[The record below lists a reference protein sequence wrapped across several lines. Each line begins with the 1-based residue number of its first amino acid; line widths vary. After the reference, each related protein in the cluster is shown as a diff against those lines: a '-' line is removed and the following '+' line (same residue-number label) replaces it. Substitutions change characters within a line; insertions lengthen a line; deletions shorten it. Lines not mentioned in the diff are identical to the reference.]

1 MRENLEELCDP
12 GSLIEYGQL
21 AVAAQRQLL
30 PSLYIVR
37 NEMNDRLKFDGKT
50 AVITGAA
57 SGMGRATA
65 IAFADAGA
73 NVLLADIATAA
84 GNEVAEMVSSAG
96 GSALFRATDVSSEAE
111 VAALAETAVDAFGSI
126 DFWVNDAATLGVSK
140 LIGKQSAETLDQVLG
155 VNVKGTVFGMKHA
168 LSVMTEKKAG
178 VIVNVSS
185 VQGFRVAY
193 AGMAFYAAS
202 KAAIVSLTKSAALEY
217 GRKGI
222 RVVGIAPG
230 PIDTPMLRSTNSSD
244 WPPPI
249 VDVTPLG
256 RVGEPEEVAKAIL
269 WLCSDEASYIT
280 GATLPVDGGF
290 LAP

>member
-1 MRENLEELCDP
+1 
-12 GSLIEYGQL
+12 
-21 AVAAQRQLL
+21 
-30 PSLYIVR
+30 
-37 NEMNDRLKFDGKT
+37 MNDRLNFDGRT

-65 IAFADAGA
+65 IAFAKAGA
-73 NVLLADIATAA
+73 NVLLADVTDEA
-84 GNEVAEMVSSAG
+84 GHEAVKLISSARG
-96 GSALFRATDVSSEAE
+96 TALYRHTDVSSEAA
-111 VAALAETAVDAFGSI
+111 VRSLAESALEAFGSI
-126 DFWVNDAATLGVSK
+126 DIWVNNAATLGVSAA
-140 LIGKQSAETLDQVLG
+140 IGKQRAENLEHVLA

-168 LSVMTEKKAG
+168 LSVMTGKKSG

-193 AGMAFYAAS
+193 PGMAFYAAS
-202 KAAIVSLTKSAALEY
+202 KAAVVSLTKSAALEY
-217 GRKGI
+217 GSKGI

-230 PIDTPMLRSTNSSD
+230 PIDTPMLRSTAGTD
-244 WPPPI
+244 WPPAI

-256 RVGEPEEVAKAIL
+256 RVGEPEEVANAIL